1 MADRALVL
9 GSGGHAGG
17 AWQVGVLAGLAAAGV
32 DLAGADTV
40 IGTSAGA
47 VVGARLAAGEH
58 PEELH
63 RRQSE
68 AAGPE
73 AAGPEAAGPEAAAP
87 AAAGPEARITPGAAL
102 GFLRAQ
108 LGRRTPEAVARRL
121 GRMALGARTSSG
133 EEVLEAMAALLPVR
147 EWPNALRVTAVDAH
161 TGELGTF
168 HSGSG
173 AELLRAVAASCAMPG
188 LWPPVALCG
197 RWWIDGGVRSTT
209 NADLARGHRR
219 VVVLAPL
226 PRAFGPGPRAE
237 RLAAR
242 LRAEG
247 AEVALIVP
255 DAAARRELGRN
266 PLDVSRRAAC
276 ARAGRAQAA
285 AHARAVGGVWHG

>member
-1 MADRALVL
+1 MAERALVL

-32 DLAGADTV
+32 DLARADTV

-68 AAGPE
+68 VE
-73 AAGPEAAGPEAAAP
+73 
-87 AAAGPEARITPGAAL
+87 AAGPEARITPGAAL

-121 GRMALGARTSSG
+121 GRMALGARTASG
-133 EEVLEAMAALLPVR
+133 EGVLEAMAALLPVR
-147 EWPNALRVTAVDAH
+147 EWPDSLRVTAVDAH
-161 TGELGTF
+161 TGALEAF

-173 AELLRAVAASCAMPG
+173 ADLLRAVAASCAMPG
-188 LWPPVALCG
+188 LWPPVALRG

-209 NADLARGHRR
+209 NADLALGHRR

-237 RLAAR
+237 RLAAL

-247 AEVALIVP
+247 AEVALLVP
-255 DAAARRELGRN
+255 DAAARRAFGRN
-266 PLDVSRRAAC
+266 PLDASRRAAC

-285 AHARAVGGVWHG
+285 AQARAVAGVWHG

>member
-32 DLAGADTV
+32 DLTDADTV

-63 RRQSE
+63 RRQSG

-73 AAGPEAAGPEAAAP
+73 SAAREEAGPQ
-87 AAAGPEARITPGAAL
+87 ARITPGAAL

-121 GRMALGARTSSG
+121 GRMALRASTSSG
-133 EEVLEAMAALLPVR
+133 EEVLEAIAALLPQR
-147 EWPNALRVTAVDAH
+147 EWPDALRVTAVDAH
-161 TGELGTF
+161 TGALGAF
-168 HSGSG
+168 RSGSG
-173 AELLRAVAASCAMPG
+173 ADLLRAVAASCAMPG
-188 LWPPVALCG
+188 LWPPVALRG

-285 AHARAVGGVWHG
+285 AHARAVGGVWQG

>member
-17 AWQVGVLAGLAAAGV
+17 AWQVGMLAGLAAAGV
-32 DLAGADTV
+32 ELADADTV

-63 RRQSE
+63 RRQSR
-68 AAGPE
+68 AAGPKE
-73 AAGPEAAGPEAAAP
+73 AGPR
-87 AAAGPEARITPGAAL
+87 ARITPGAAL

-121 GRMALGARTSSG
+121 GRMALRASTSSE
-133 EEVLEAMAALLPVR
+133 EEVLEAIAALLPVR
-147 EWPNALRVTAVDAH
+147 QWPDALRVTAVDAH
-161 TGELGTF
+161 TGALGTF

-173 AELLRAVAASCAMPG
+173 ADLLRAVAASCAMPG
-188 LWPPVALCG
+188 LWPPVALRG

-247 AEVALIVP
+247 AEVALLVP

-266 PLDVSRRAAC
+266 PLDASRREAC

-285 AHARAVGGVWHG
+285 ACARAVAGLWHG

>member
-17 AWQVGVLAGLAAAGV
+17 AWQVGMLAGLAAAGV

-63 RRQSE
+63 LRQSR
-68 AAGPE
+68 AAGTGAGGAEPAAPE
-73 AAGPEAAGPEAAAP
+73 EAGPQ
-87 AAAGPEARITPGAAL
+87 ARITPGAAL

-121 GRMALGARTSSG
+121 GRMALRASTSSE
-133 EEVLEAMAALLPVR
+133 EEVLEAIAALLPVR
-147 EWPNALRVTAVDAH
+147 EWPDALRVTAVDAH
-161 TGELGTF
+161 TGALGAF
-168 HSGSG
+168 HRGSG
-173 AELLRAVAASCAMPG
+173 ADLLRAVAASCAMPG
-188 LWPPVALCG
+188 LWPPVALRG

-247 AEVALIVP
+247 TEVALLVP

-266 PLDVSRRAAC
+266 PLDTSRRAAC

-285 AHARAVGGVWHG
+285 AHARAVAGLWHG

>member
-1 MADRALVL
+1 MAERALVL

-32 DLAGADTV
+32 DLACADTV

-63 RRQSE
+63 RRQSQ
-68 AAGPE
+68 AAGPDPE
-73 AAGPEAAGPEAAAP
+73 VAGPK
-87 AAAGPEARITPGAAL
+87 ARITPGAAL

-121 GRMALGARTSSG
+121 GRMALGARTAPG

-147 EWPNALRVTAVDAH
+147 AWPDALRVTAVDAH
-161 TGELGTF
+161 TGALGAF

-173 AELLRAVAASCAMPG
+173 AGLLRAVAASCAMPG
-188 LWPPVALCG
+188 LWPPVALRG

-237 RLAAR
+237 WLATR

-247 AEVALIVP
+247 AEVALLVP

-266 PLDVSRRAAC
+266 PLDASRRAAC

-285 AHARAVGGVWHG
+285 AHARAVAGVWHG

>member
-73 AAGPEAAGPEAAAP
+73 AAGSET
-87 AAAGPEARITPGAAL
+87 AGPEARITPGAAL

-121 GRMALGARTSSG
+121 GRMALGVRTSSG

-161 TGELGTF
+161 TGELGAF

-173 AELLRAVAASCAMPG
+173 AELLRAAAASCAMPG

-255 DAAARRELGRN
+255 DAAARREFGRN